1 VEFAYVLRP
10 AFDGSFLASA
20 TEEQRAVFAQHGEW
34 LEARYAE
41 GRVRFAGRCDDG
53 PFGLVVLDV
62 EDEDEAQRLM
72 AADPSVRAGVQ
83 SAELYPFTTFLARD
97 QRPDG

>member
-1 VEFAYVLRP
+1 MEFAYLVRP
-10 AFDGSFLASA
+10 AFDGEFLARA
-20 TEEQRAVFAQHGEW
+20 NEAERAVFGQHAEW
-34 LEARYAE
+34 LQARYAE

-62 EDEDEAQRLM
+62 EDEHEARRLM

-83 SAELYPFTTFLARD
+83 SAELYPFTTFLARG